1 MLSFLSSR
9 PCFNPYI
16 AHFRPDSPQ
25 LYVEMKVWNALSR
38 CMKRLTISPPVLPH
52 SSNHPQPP
60 SSNHISFIPAQICI
74 GKVSISTVFT
84 PPPHHI
90 NHLSG
95 HPFILPLFNKLAAA
109 LATAISHSILVGF
122 SSTRR
127 QFQRFLSL
135 FLVVLPV
142 WGAVRPF
149 LCYIHFPV
157 HVTGLVCLIS
167 PISHP
172 PPLKSSWI
180 IHVFIFHLSYT
191 FVPGQ

>member
-1 MLSFLSSR
+1 MKAPSEGFLLVQTTGQDSFPSFRNVVFSVIKTMFQPIYCSFQARFPSIIRQNEGLKCPLS
-9 PCFNPYI
+9 
-16 AHFRPDSPQ
+16 
-25 LYVEMKVWNALSR
+25 
-38 CMKRLTISPPVLPH
+38 
-52 SSNHPQPP
+52 QPP

-142 WGAVRPF
+142 
-149 LCYIHFPV
+149 
-157 HVTGLVCLIS
+157 
-167 PISHP
+167 
-172 PPLKSSWI
+172 
-180 IHVFIFHLSYT
+180 
-191 FVPGQ
+191 